1 MNTVRTVSRWIRR
14 QVLGPF
20 VVNAF
25 HRFWYHSSDTWLKNT
40 FLGFPILQNPLDLQ
54 IYQEL
59 IYRLRPPCIV
69 QTGVADGGSLL
80 YFASML
86 DLISAVPTA
95 RVIGIDIR
103 LSDTARKLSHPRIV
117 LIEGNSTDRGLF
129 AQIAKM
135 VGPEGGMVVL
145 DSDHSKQHVL
155 SELRLY
161 STLVPKDGYL
171 VVEDTNINGHPVAR
185 EAGAGPHEAVE
196 VFLEERRD
204 FARDDLL
211 WKRNKISHHQGGW
224 LKRIS

>member
-1 MNTVRTVSRWIRR
+1 M
-14 QVLGPF
+14 
-20 VVNAF
+20 NAF
-25 HRFWYHSSDTWLKNT
+25 HRFWYHSPDTWLKNT

-59 IYRLRPPCIV
+59 IYRLRPRCIV

-86 DLISAVPTA
+86 DLIGADSTA

-103 LSDTARKLSHPRIV
+103 LSDTAKTLLHPRIV
-117 LIEGNSTDRGLF
+117 LKEGNSTDRYLF
-129 AQIAKM
+129 DQVATM
-135 VGPEGGMVVL
+135 VGAEGGMVVL

-161 STLVPKDGYL
+161 RTLVPKDGYL

-196 VFLEERRD
+196 VFIQEDRN
-204 FARDDLL
+204 FIRDDFL

-224 LKRIS
+224 LKRVS